1 MSDNTN
7 TETADTTGWW
17 IPLLAVVGM
26 AAGGLSYATNTAALG
41 LVGAVLLLIAAGAGM
56 GQGWL
61 VGLGPKQRGEAEDP
75 IAEPETVRTV
85 TVASMETGVGQ
96 IDVGLDSAGEI
107 TAARWSA
114 DEPWGPTRRS

>member
-75 IAEPETVRTV
+75 EASEGAAEGGV
-85 TVASMETGVGQ
+85 TELRHVGNPHY
-96 IDVGLDSAGEI
+96 G
-107 TAARWSA
+107 
-114 DEPWGPTRRS
+114 

>member
-41 LVGAVLLLIAAGAGM
+41 LVGALVVRSCCSSRPAQEWDRVGSSASGRSSAA
-56 GQGWL
+56 
-61 VGLGPKQRGEAEDP
+61 KRK
-75 IAEPETVRTV
+75 
-85 TVASMETGVGQ
+85 
-96 IDVGLDSAGEI
+96 
-107 TAARWSA
+107 
-114 DEPWGPTRRS
+114 TRLPSRRRFER